1 MNQIILTLR
10 AINWTEGDVG
20 HIALLMNGGS
30 CWIDWGNGHRQ
41 MLRASGRPGAP
52 QWCGASHP
60 YPSSC
65 KASGLAYNVIISS
78 DDDNIIGINAAS
90 GDMNV
95 DDVDIRSCQSI
106 RHFSAS
112 YLINHFDLCGN
123 PGIETVDL
131 RGEACGIADFSGS
144 VGLKALSFCYTSSM
158 GKNMKRLDLSKCN
171 ELEYL
176 KCLYAHDL
184 TDIVISNRSALK
196 ELVYDDNTPLSDRTL
211 RVVRRI
217 IERNG
222 GEIIRELTDY

>member
-20 HIALLMNGGS
+20 HVALLMEGGS
-30 CWIDWGNGHRQ
+30 CMIDWGDGHSQ
-41 MLRASGRPGAP
+41 MLRTSGRPGAP

-112 YLINHFDLCGN
+112 FLINHFDLCGN

-176 KCLYAHDL
+176 ECHYAHGL
-184 TDIVISNRSALK
+184 TDIVISNRSTLK
-196 ELVYDDNTPLSDRTL
+196 KLVYDDNTPLSDRTL